1 LLNWISNIRHILCKW
16 KIRNQ
21 SISPP
26 CWNLVWRSICLHDL
40 QINAITLKFLKKW
53 SPMWYNYLTQKL
65 IYAVT
70 RRNNQFIEKHD
81 VTNYLQEQRY
91 EHYPIF
97 FSNKRN

>member
-40 QINAITLKFLKKW
+40 RFYKLMQ
-53 SPMWYNYLTQKL
+53 QKL
-65 IYAVT
+65 VYTVT
-70 RRNNQFIEKHD
+70 HRNNRFIEKHD
-81 VTNYLQEQRY
+81 ATIYKNKDMNIIQYSSAIRENK
-91 EHYPIF
+91 E
-97 FSNKRN
+97 SNI